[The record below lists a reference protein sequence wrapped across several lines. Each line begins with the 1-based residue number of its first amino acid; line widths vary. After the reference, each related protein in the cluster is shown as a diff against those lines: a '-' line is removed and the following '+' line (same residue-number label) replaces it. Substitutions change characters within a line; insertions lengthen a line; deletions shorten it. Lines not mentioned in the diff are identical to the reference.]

1 MQYIYN
7 IIIVSVVSL
16 VLNIVTAIC
25 LALLILSSLIALFS
39 YSYSVDYYF
48 KTAFLIVC
56 CVFQAIAPYVKFT
69 SLHFKF
75 MISPF
80 WRAGF
85 IFMLGM
91 FQFPSSIFWQ
101 LGALVFQYVCAIAVM
116 VLGIVHLVVDI
127 VGHDKA
133 IEEIDL
139 NDEA

>member
-1 MQYIYN
+1 MVNKI
-7 IIIVSVVSL
+7 VSL
-16 VLNIVTAIC
+16 VLNIVTVVC

-48 KTAFLIVC
+48 KVIFLIVC

-69 SLHFKF
+69 SLYFKF

-91 FQFPSSIFWQ
+91 FQFPSFDSIFWQ